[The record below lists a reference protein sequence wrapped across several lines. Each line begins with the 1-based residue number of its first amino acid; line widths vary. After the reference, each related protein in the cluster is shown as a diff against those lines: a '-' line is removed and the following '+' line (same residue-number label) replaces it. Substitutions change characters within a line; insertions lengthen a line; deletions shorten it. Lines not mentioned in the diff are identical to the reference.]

1 MSILLRFFIDSPP
14 LTKIHACVLHV
25 KLTIEIDDGYIDK
38 TQDKQIFRQPK
49 HYEYFFPCTNPHK
62 IKLVVT
68 NPLHAARRESHFAK
82 SETNVV

>member
-1 MSILLRFFIDSPP
+1 MSISLRFFIDSPP

-38 TQDKQIFRQPK
+38 TQDN
-49 HYEYFFPCTNPHK
+49 FFPCTNPHK

>member
-1 MSILLRFFIDSPP
+1 MSISLRFFIDSPP

-38 TQDKQIFRQPK
+38 TQDNQIFRQTK
-49 HYEYFFPCTNPHK
+49 HYEYFFPCTKPHK

-68 NPLHAARRESHFAK
+68 NHLHAARRESHFDWFFFI
-82 SETNVV
+82 SN

>member
-1 MSILLRFFIDSPP
+1 MSISLRFFIDSPP

-38 TQDKQIFRQPK
+38 TQDKQIFGQTK
-49 HYEYFFPCTNPHK
+49 HYEHFFPCTNPHK

-68 NPLHAARRESHFAK
+68 NHLHAARRESHFAK